1 MARPPEVL
9 ARKEPHMNDL
19 WPTKDAAR
27 SIGCQLRAGKQPQHN
42 PPAGSA
48 HRVHGWRAAASR
60 TARCCVEFAEVWWQY
75 RRAHSW
81 RYAARI
87 AYEIAFR
94 GCPF

>member
-48 HRVHGWRAAASR
+48 HRVLGLR
-60 TARCCVEFAEVWWQY
+60 
-75 RRAHSW
+75 
-81 RYAARI
+81 ARI
-87 AYEIAFR
+87 SLALRRLFER
-94 GCPF
+94 N